1 MGGGGCATCGGVSSC
16 YKEMAI
22 YICVYISARQE
33 IFTHLT
39 FDGCERFDAI
49 YFDWISLPRQVAALS
64 VCPSVCLSPSPLC
77 MSVCLL
83 SVYLSV
89 LATWFGFGRL
99 IMRFVFHMFDLSDLR
114 PSRLQRVAFSAV
126 SDKSPSGFSLSLQF
140 HSKR

>member
-1 MGGGGCATCGGVSSC
+1 
-16 YKEMAI
+16 MAI

-49 YFDWISLPRQVAALS
+49 YFDWISSPRQVA
-64 VCPSVCLSPSPLC
+64 
-77 MSVCLL
+77 VCLL